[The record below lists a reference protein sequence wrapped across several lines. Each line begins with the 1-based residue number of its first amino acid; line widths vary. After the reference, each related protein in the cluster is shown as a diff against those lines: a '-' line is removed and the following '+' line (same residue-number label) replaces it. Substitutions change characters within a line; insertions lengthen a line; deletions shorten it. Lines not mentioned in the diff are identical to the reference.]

1 MGFSIS
7 NGQIIGPTGQPFTA
21 KGIAVLDSEM
31 STTSAASII
40 SQFPGI
46 NSINLAVGADG
57 NGYATAQS
65 NAAIIAWVNDAT
77 SKGLVVTLSDYVPGQ
92 PQARSGA
99 DLQASLNWYA
109 SLAKAFANNPNVW
122 WTTEN
127 EVGGNLAPEE
137 QGIYNA
143 IRGAGNNG
151 LIFMEAQDGNAT
163 TTNGLDPSIYANMT
177 NVGWNIHAYPWEFN
191 TSSTN
196 QADYDNTL
204 KNDVALFQNFAQ
216 SANGVMPVLMG
227 EGGNSTSGNGVA
239 PDDPIVNGKFAVTQA
254 ILDDAGAS
262 GGTTGYL
269 MWLHDWHGQAGDS
282 DTLVNISNNT
292 LTDFGAQV
300 AAAIAAGGG
309 SGNGSGSGS
318 TGSSSGGNPSASPSG
333 TTIKAAS
340 SAPIIDQNGNAWSLV
355 QSASNGLQIAVN
367 GTVDAPTA
375 NVVLLET
382 LKGAMIQESS
392 GGTWYSETAPND
404 SWTQIANPNPKPPP
418 TPSPSGTSITAA
430 SASPIIDQTGN
441 AWTLVQS
448 ASNGLQV
455 AVNGTVDAPTANVV
469 LLETLKGAMI
479 QENSSGNWY
488 SETTPNDSWAQ
499 IANPAPV
506 VSAITTSPG
515 GGDLTVGATVT
526 LTATFNSAVTVAG
539 GTPTLALNDGGVAT
553 YASGSGSSA
562 LVFKYTV
569 AAGQNIADL
578 TSAAS
583 SAITLNGAT
592 IRGASGNN
600 AVLTGANGYNPA
612 GILQIDTT
620 APTLSAIAASPG
632 SGQVATGGTVT
643 LTATFSEAVTVA
655 GGTPTLALNDGGTA
669 TYLSGSGSSALA
681 FKYTVAAGQST
692 TDLKLAASNAVA
704 LNGGTIRDTAG
715 NNAVLTSAN
724 GYVPAGTLAI
734 NPPAPPAATND
745 FLITPGSGTFKDA
758 AGNAYSLD
766 TSQNAIE
773 NAKDIPGG
781 GGTSAMAYFNGT
793 VLGQDAGGTGWYTWN
808 QTNWQPD
815 APTVSDAT
823 SAGTLTK
830 NLSQT
835 GTFAENGDN
844 FVLSSGNALKATLG
858 SGNDNVGFIGPQQV
872 ALTGGSGAAT
882 VLAAGGN
889 NTFTAGSGSLD
900 VTAGA
905 GKDAYVFHTT
915 SGLLT
920 LEDFSLAKGDTLTVD
935 KSLQGSLHEAS
946 DAKGGT
952 MLTFGTNTSH
962 GVDIHGLA
970 ALPSSNVVWA

>member
-1 MGFSIS
+1 MGFSVS
-7 NGQIIGPTGQPFTA
+7 NGKIIGPNGQPFIA

-46 NSINLAVGADG
+46 NAINLAVGADG

-77 SKGLVVTLSDYVPGQ
+77 SKGLVVTISDYVPGQ

-99 DLQASLNWYA
+99 DLQASLNWYS
-109 SLAKAFANNPNVW
+109 SLGAAFANNPNVW

-127 EVGGNLAPEE
+127 EVGGDLGPAE

-163 TTNGLDPSIYANMT
+163 STNGLDPSIYANMT

-196 QADYDNTL
+196 QANYDNTL
-204 KNDVALFQNFAQ
+204 KNYVSLFQNFAHSQ
-216 SANGVMPVLMG
+216 DGVMPVLMG
-227 EGGNSTSGNGVA
+227 EGGNATNGNTV
-239 PDDPIVNGKFAVTQA
+239 DDAIVNGKFAVTQA

-262 GGTTGYL
+262 GGTAGYL
-269 MWLHDWHGQAGDS
+269 MWLHDWHGQAGDA
-282 DTLVNISNNT
+282 DELVNTATNT
-292 LTDFGAQV
+292 LTDYGAQV
-300 AAAIAAGGG
+300 AAAIAAGSG
-309 SGNGSGSGS
+309 SGNAGSG
-318 TGSSSGGNPSASPSG
+318 SGGNPSASPSG
-333 TTIKAAS
+333 TTIKS
-340 SAPIIDQNGNAWSLV
+340 SSAAPIIDQNGNAWSLV
-355 QSASNGLQIAVN
+355 QSASNGLQ
-367 GTVDAPTA
+367 
-375 NVVLLET
+375 
-382 LKGAMIQESS
+382 
-392 GGTWYSETAPND
+392 
-404 SWTQIANPNPKPPP
+404 
-418 TPSPSGTSITAA
+418 
-430 SASPIIDQTGN
+430 
-441 AWTLVQS
+441 
-448 ASNGLQV
+448 V
-455 AVNGTVDAPTANVV
+455 AVNGTVDGPTANVV

-479 QENSSGNWY
+479 QENSGGAWYSETTPNDSWTQIANPNPTPSPNGTSIISASANPIIDNNGNAWTLVQSVANGLQITVNGTVDAPTANVVLLETLNGAMVQENSAANWY
-488 SETTPNDSWAQ
+488 SETTPNDSWTQ
-499 IANPAPV
+499 IANPNPQPPV

-515 GGDLTVGATVT
+515 SGDLTVGATVN
-526 LTATFNSAVTVAG
+526 LTVTSSSAVTVVG
-539 GTPTLALNDGGVAT
+539 GTPTLALNDGGAAT
-553 YASGSGSSA
+553 YVSGSGSNA

-569 AAGQNIADL
+569 VAGQNAADL
-578 TSAAS
+578 ATAAS

-592 IRGASGNN
+592 IRDTSGNN
-600 AVLTGANGYNPA
+600 AVVTGANGYNPA
-612 GILQIDTT
+612 GTLQIDTT
-620 APTLSAIAASPG
+620 APKLSAIATSPG

-655 GGTPTLALNDGGTA
+655 GGSPALALNDGGTA
-669 TYLSGSGSSALA
+669 TYLSGSGSSALM

-692 TDLKLAASNAVA
+692 TDLKLAASNAVI
-704 LNGGTIRDTAG
+704 LNGSTIRDGAG

-734 NPPAPPAATND
+734 NPPVLPPPTKD

-758 AGNAYSLD
+758 AGNTYAVD
-766 TSQNAIE
+766 TSNNADE
-773 NAKDIPGG
+773 NGQPIPGG
-781 GGTSAMAYFNGT
+781 GGTSAMAYFNGI
-793 VLGQDAGGTGWYTWN
+793 VYGQDAGSGQWYTWN
-808 QTNWQPD
+808 QTSWT
-815 APTVSDAT
+815 PTAASMSDVT
-823 SAGTLTK
+823 PVGTLTK
-830 NLSQT
+830 SLSQT

-844 FVLSSGNALKATLG
+844 FVLSSGNMVKATLG

-872 ALTGGSGAAT
+872 VLTGGSGATT

-920 LEDFSLAKGDTLTVD
+920 LEDFSLAKGDTLTID
-935 KSLQGSLHEAS
+935 KALQGSLHEAS

-952 MLTFGTNTSH
+952 MLTFGANTSH

-970 ALPSSNVVWA
+970 ALPSSNIVWA